1 MPTGNQLRR
10 ISWSFIIPEKCGK
23 WQFLAIVKLLATISP
38 TNVSHC
44 IFLANTNCSWTHNFK
59 TLIPLIFINSTF
71 FAVRNLLL

>member
-44 IFLANTNCSWTHNFK
+44 IFLANTNCS
-59 TLIPLIFINSTF
+59 
-71 FAVRNLLL
+71 